1 MVHACLGPL
10 FEINPYI
17 KLLIRTQWRDQL
29 TLLTR
34 KTTNL
39 GYRLHDRRAICH
51 RWWTSLVMQVAAAV
65 WHICEQARR
74 QCRGKLGD
82 IVIALRTGGCDAPGQ
97 PGLAVAVA
105 SACED
110 TALLAVHH
118 IVHQAATLEAVG

>member
-1 MVHACLGPL
+1 M
-10 FEINPYI
+10 
-17 KLLIRTQWRDQL
+17 KWLIRTQRERPADF
-29 TLLTR
+29 
-34 KTTNL
+34 TTAKVMNA
-39 GYRLHDRRAICH
+39 GYRLDDRRTMSH
-51 RWWTSLVMQVAAAV
+51 RWWPSLVVQVAAAV

-74 QCRGKLGD
+74 QCPGKLGD